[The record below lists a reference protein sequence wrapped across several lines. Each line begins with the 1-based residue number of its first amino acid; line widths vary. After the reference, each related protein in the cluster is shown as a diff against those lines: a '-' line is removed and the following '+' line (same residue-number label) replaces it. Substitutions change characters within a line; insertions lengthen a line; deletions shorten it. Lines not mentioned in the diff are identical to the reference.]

1 MKAAGII
8 RAPRKG
14 ASSLP
19 VGTAFHE
26 RTLALCD
33 SLSYRDWSGFYA
45 PSSYETHHE
54 HEYNAI
60 RNAAALIDVSP
71 LYKYLLRGPDAARL
85 IQRVITRDIERVAV
99 GQMIYCCWC
108 DERGKVL
115 DDGTIA
121 RLEDSVYRWTAAEP
135 NLRWFQENTT
145 GMHVS
150 IEDVSE
156 RVAALAVQGPLSG
169 RLLMSLAGPE
179 LSNLRYYR
187 IMRARIAGVDVEI
200 SRTGYTGDL
209 GYEIWIP
216 WGEALRVWDAVAAAG
231 SAWAAQAAGML
242 ALDVARVEA
251 GLLLIDVD
259 YTSSRKALIDAQSFS
274 PFELGF
280 GRMVDLKK
288 ENFVGRAALA
298 EEAKR
303 QTGRRL
309 VGIEIDW
316 DDVERIYERVGLPPQ
331 APATASRV
339 PVPVYSAREQVGKAT
354 TTAWSPVL
362 KKMIAL
368 ASVEAAYARRG
379 TLLQFEFTVEA
390 VRYRVGAR
398 VVPLPFFNPPRKT
411 ATPVE

>member
-1 MKAAGII
+1 
-8 RAPRKG
+8 
-14 ASSLP
+14 LP

-60 RNAAALIDVSP
+60 RNSAALIDVSP

-108 DERGKVL
+108 DEGGKVL

-135 NLRWFQENTT
+135 NLRWFEENSA

-169 RLLMSLAGPE
+169 RLLMSLAGAD
-179 LSNLRYYR
+179 LGNLRYYR
-187 IMRARIAGVDVEI
+187 IMPARIAGIDVEI

-216 WGEALRVWDAVAAAG
+216 WGEALRVWDAVADAG
-231 SAWAAQAAGML
+231 TAWAAQAAGML

-259 YTSSRKALIDAQSFS
+259 YTSSRKALIEAQKFS

-303 QTGRRL
+303 QTGRRF
-309 VGIEIDW
+309 VGLEIDW
-316 DDVERIYERVGLPPQ
+316 DDVEKIYERVGLPPQ

-339 PVPVYSAREQVGKAT
+339 PVPIYSAREQVGKAT

-368 ASVEAAYARRG
+368 GSVEAAYSRQG
-379 TLLQFEFTVEA
+379 TPLQFEFTVEA

>member
-1 MKAAGII
+1 M
-8 RAPRKG
+8 
-14 ASSLP
+14 P

-60 RNAAALIDVSP
+60 RNAVALIDVSP

-85 IQRVITRDIERVAV
+85 IQRVITRDINRVAV

-108 DERGKVL
+108 DEHGKVL

-121 RLEDSVYRWTAAEP
+121 RLDDSTYRWTAAEP
-135 NLRWFQENTT
+135 NLRWFRENAI
-145 GMHVS
+145 GMKVS
-150 IEDVSE
+150 VEDVSE

-169 RLLMSLAGPE
+169 RLLVSLAGPE
-179 LSNLRYYR
+179 LANLRYYR
-187 IMRARIAGVDVEI
+187 IMRASIAGVDVEI

-209 GYEIWIP
+209 GYEVWIP
-216 WGEALRVWDAVAAAG
+216 WGEALRVWDAVADAG
-231 SAWAAQAAGML
+231 TAWGAQAAGML

-251 GLLLIDVD
+251 GLLLIDAD
-259 YTSSRKALIDAQSFS
+259 YTSSRKALIDAQKFS

-288 ENFVGRAALA
+288 ETFVGRAALA
-298 EEAKR
+298 EEAGRK
-303 QTGRRL
+303 TGRRF
-309 VGIEIDW
+309 VGLEIDW
-316 DDVERIYERVGLPPQ
+316 NDVEKIYERVGLPPQ

-339 PVPVYSAREQVGKAT
+339 HVPVYSAQEQVGKAT
-354 TTAWSPVL
+354 STAWSPVL

-368 ASVEAAYARRG
+368 ASIEAAHARTG
-379 TLLQFEFTVEA
+379 TILQFEFTVEA

-398 VVPLPFFNPPRKT
+398 VAPLPFFNPPRKT